1 MIDQTIPLPQLCA
14 GMARCVRE
22 WILPHLDDPMA
33 RTQAQILAALLD
45 GLPKALGS
53 PAADVIACSSDAA
66 RQLLATLGEAAA
78 PAPASP
84 FRTIDDLMRENND
97 LKASLDGLARAMRDG
112 ARAGNDAASSALV
125 ELQRFFARSLAEELG
140 TAAAEGTDFKAL
152 TEREDVA
159 RRD

>member
-1 MIDQTIPLPQLCA
+1 
-14 GMARCVRE
+14 MARCVRE

-45 GLPKALGS
+45 GFPNALGS
-53 PAADVIACSSDAA
+53 RAAEVIARNSDAGK
-66 RQLLATLGEAAA
+66 QLLATLGAAAA
-78 PAPASP
+78 PATAPP
-84 FRTIDDLMRENND
+84 FRTIDDLMRENNSV
-97 LKASLDGLARAMRDG
+97 KASLDSLARAMRDRARDG
-112 ARAGNDAASSALV
+112 DDAARAALS